1 MKIHGINV
9 NFLNLRANEV
19 YGADSR
25 IPTFGLARG
34 SCGPAFGTPLKD
46 ALRCNF
52 TINW

>member
-9 NFLNLRANEV
+9 NFVNLQANKV
-19 YGADSR
+19 YGANSR

-34 SCGPAFGTPLKD
+34 SCGPAFGAPLKD
-46 ALRCNF
+46 ALRRDC